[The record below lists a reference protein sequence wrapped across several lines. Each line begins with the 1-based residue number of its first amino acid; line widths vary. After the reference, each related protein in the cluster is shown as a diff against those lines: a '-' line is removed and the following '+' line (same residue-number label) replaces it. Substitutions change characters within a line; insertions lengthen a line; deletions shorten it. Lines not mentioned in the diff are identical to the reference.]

1 MKPTKVHFVAL
12 SLALALLAGASDVMA
27 ERIETPGISES
38 SNTVNY
44 NIYVFIENPWNR
56 RLARSQQNES
66 IWWGLK
72 EAGIE
77 IAFPQLDVHFD
88 QR

>member
-1 MKPTKVHFVAL
+1 
-12 SLALALLAGASDVMA
+12 MA

-56 RLARSQQNES
+56 RLARSQLNES